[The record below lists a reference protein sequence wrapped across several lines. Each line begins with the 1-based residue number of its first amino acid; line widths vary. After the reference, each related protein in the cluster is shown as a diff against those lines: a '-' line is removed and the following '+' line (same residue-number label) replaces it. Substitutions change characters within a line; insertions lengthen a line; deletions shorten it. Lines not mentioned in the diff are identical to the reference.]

1 MTAPMPLVGILR
13 HGLLLS
19 LGWVVCAALA
29 LRHHGF
35 GWTLLL
41 LVVWA
46 WGMRLPFSSYCGGG
60 GWRRGSTQQQADRAA
75 PPSSTSPTVRDM
87 RVMAG

>member
-46 WGMRLPFSSYCGGG
+46 ALVFRFQRSVVEHARSL
-60 GWRRGSTQQQADRAA
+60 A
-75 PPSSTSPTVRDM
+75 PGKEP
-87 RVMAG
+87 